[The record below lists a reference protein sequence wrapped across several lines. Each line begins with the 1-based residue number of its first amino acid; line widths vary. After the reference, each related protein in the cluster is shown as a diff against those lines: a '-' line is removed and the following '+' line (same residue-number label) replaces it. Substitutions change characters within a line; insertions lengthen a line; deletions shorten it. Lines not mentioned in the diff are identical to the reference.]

1 MIVFRRF
8 PTCLLHHIRQPVS
21 RSLLLESQRRSL
33 SFTSYKYNSS
43 HIDDD
48 KSKKKLKNVFQMNS
62 NRVIRKQKTKEELA
76 KEGFEEQLR
85 SPNRFVRWGAIAR
98 SEKFSKG
105 MTKYMIGAYVIFLI
119 YGLFFTKKLFAKDK
133 ELERLLKKQEEGN
146 ANEYEAL
153 RIKELKGKLRR
164 RDELKLEEYKK
175 MQEEGIENFDDIR
188 VQNFDQNK
196 LNEQILPARDTT
208 NFYQEKAN
216 EYDKAINME
225 ERVIFLGKRR
235 KWLMKHCQG
244 DVLEVSCG
252 TGRNI
257 KYLDMSRIN
266 SITFLDSSE
275 NMMEITHKKFRE
287 KFPKYKKV
295 AFVVGKAENLV
306 DLAEK
311 GKPSLENEKENQ
323 VKYDTIVEAFGLCSH
338 EDPVKALNNFGKLLK
353 PDGRII
359 LLEHGRGQYDFINK
373 ILDNRAERRLNTWG
387 CRWNLDLGE
396 VLDDSDLEL
405 VEEKRTHLGTTW
417 CIVAKRKGDVKKKDE
432 LGFVEKYLQSS
443 IRKRMESFEKKDD
456 MASKKELEPVPPVS
470 KS

>member
-1 MIVFRRF
+1 ME
-8 PTCLLHHIRQPVS
+8 L
-21 RSLLLESQRRSL
+21 
-33 SFTSYKYNSS
+33 
-43 HIDDD
+43 
-48 KSKKKLKNVFQMNS
+48 
-62 NRVIRKQKTKEELA
+62 RK
-76 KEGFEEQLR
+76 
-85 SPNRFVRWGAIAR
+85 
-98 SEKFSKG
+98 
-105 MTKYMIGAYVIFLI
+105 
-119 YGLFFTKKLFAKDK
+119 
-133 ELERLLKKQEEGN
+133 RLLGKGQNKGLGYETTKSVDRQIEDQDTLQQDLIQDMSKLVGSLKQG
-146 ANEYEAL
+146 AVAFQSAL
-153 RIKELKGKLRR
+153 DEDKQVLGAAEIGIQVASQGLMDVSGKLR
-164 RDELKLEEYKK
+164 K
-175 MQEEGIENFDDIR
+175 
-188 VQNFDQNK
+188 
-196 LNEQILPARDTT
+196 
-208 NFYQEKAN
+208 
-216 EYDKAINME
+216 YD
-225 ERVIFLGKRR
+225 LGKRR